1 MYTEHNIETTN
12 ILILVFFMAALVLQ
26 VELRTARATHY
37 RRTLSISYS
46 SRSQLGH
53 SAPPPAPHK
62 ILFGCLPAFLRKMDQ
77 LQSRK
82 SRHRSK
88 GSHLRFGL

>member
-53 SAPPPAPHK
+53 SAPPLLRTKYYSGA
-62 ILFGCLPAFLRKMDQ
+62 CLLSCGKWTNYSRENRATDRKD
-77 LQSRK
+77 
-82 SRHRSK
+82 HI
-88 GSHLRFGL
+88 